1 MICRR
6 CLRLRSSRAS
16 ERHTHVLDPWAS
28 LNLVGAA
35 SGPRVKP
42 EDSPVEGKR
51 AVEGMAK
58 PSPLALNYPLNTCA
72 AMDSGF
78 IWIEKPGWVG
88 GM

>member
-1 MICRR
+1 MPY
-6 CLRLRSSRAS
+6 SPAA
-16 ERHTHVLDPWAS
+16 HGLDPWAS
-28 LNLVGAA
+28 LNLVGTA
-35 SGPRVKP
+35 SGPRVKL
-42 EDSPVEGKR
+42 EDSPVEG
-51 AVEGMAK
+51 EESGGGDAK

>member
-1 MICRR
+1 MICLR
-6 CLRLRSSRAS
+6 CVRLRDSRAS
-16 ERHTHVLDPWAS
+16 ECHTHVLDPWAS
-28 LNLVGAA
+28 LNLARAA

-42 EDSPVEGKR
+42 EDSAVEGKR
-51 AVEGMAK
+51 AVEGST
-58 PSPLALNYPLNTCA
+58 PSLPLALNYPLNTCA